1 MDTSQSDRP
10 LRRLGPRLPFADIL
24 WRSCKY
30 FELLPEKAQR
40 FGQVFLVARKG
51 EGYGRRGGY
60 GGNLLPW
67 HGTNGTD
74 DDGLGVRVRQTW
86 RIALLGVRL
95 MMGMRVGVGVG
106 MGMGMRR
113 RRRRQWHQRWLMM
126 WRRWRHSIVIRNAVR
141 LLLLLRRRNGSSGIG
156 STRDYYVAIL
166 CTWYVLL
173 TLTGH
178 RSRYARSVRRIGCG
192 VLWWVRR
199 VSARR
204 RRTGVHCCRYE

>member
-10 LRRLGPRLPFADIL
+10 LRRLGPRLPFANIL

-67 HGTNGTD
+67 HGTNGTSGTD

-86 RIALLGVRL
+86 RIALLGVRM
-95 MMGMRVGVGVG
+95 MMGMRGRV
-106 MGMGMRR
+106 GMGMRR
-113 RRRRQWHQRWLMM
+113 RR
-126 WRRWRHSIVIRNAVR
+126 
-141 LLLLLRRRNGSSGIG
+141 
-156 STRDYYVAIL
+156 
-166 CTWYVLL
+166 
-173 TLTGH
+173 
-178 RSRYARSVRRIGCG
+178 
-192 VLWWVRR
+192 
-199 VSARR
+199 
-204 RRTGVHCCRYE
+204 